1 MHPAPVSP
9 VVSSIGRSGPLSAH
23 PSAHTPVRLI
33 RAQDGLEAV
42 IPALMGA
49 RELAV
54 DTEFHA
60 ENTYLPRP
68 MLLQIC
74 DPQEILLIDL
84 QAQLDLRVLARVLAR
99 VPLLL
104 HAGQVDVQILR
115 RLTGVQPI
123 IAFDTQ
129 VAAGCL
135 GQGYPLRLGDLVWKN
150 LGIEMSKG
158 ETLSDWSRRPLTPE
172 QIYYAAEDV
181 RVLGRLA
188 EVMRGEVEARGL
200 GRVLAAATQEFVEDE
215 ESPAELWRL
224 IGGAHLLDAEGRAA
238 LQRLTVW
245 RDRAAGERG
254 QSRPS
259 ILSDG
264 LLLELARRRPN
275 TLEGVGRNRRMPGAV
290 FRREGQ
296 EVFAALSATSPA
308 PRPVWGKPKAWVEI
322 VRAAARI
329 AEAERGISAEILLPE
344 SALMALSHGDTIPS
358 WRQEALGENFMA
370 FLEGR
375 RLIGLNQGWCEIS

>member
-1 MHPAPVSP
+1 MHLAPVR
-9 VVSSIGRSGPLSAH
+9 SSDPAEN
-23 PSAHTPVRLI
+23 TPVRLVHK
-33 RAQDGLEAV
+33 QDELEAL

-54 DTEFHA
+54 DTEFHS

-68 MLLQIC
+68 MLLQIS

-84 QAQLDLRVLARVLAR
+84 HAQINLRVLAPVLER

-104 HAGQVDVQILR
+104 HAGQADVQILH
-115 RLTGVQPI
+115 RLTGVQPT

-135 GQGYPLRLGDLVWKN
+135 GQGYPMRLIDLVWKN

-172 QIYYAAEDV
+172 QIHYAAEDV
-181 RVLGRLA
+181 RVLGRLV
-188 EVMRGEVEARGL
+188 EVLRAAVEARGL
-200 GRVLAAATQEFVEDE
+200 GRVLAAATQELVIEAE
-215 ESPAELWRL
+215 EPPANLWKL
-224 IGGAHLLDAEGRAA
+224 VGGAQVLDAEGRAA

-245 RDRAAGERG
+245 RDRVARERK

-259 ILSDG
+259 VLSDG

-275 TLEGVGRNRRMPGAV
+275 TLDGVGRNRRMPAAV

-296 EVFAALSATSPA
+296 ELLVALSTTTPA
-308 PRPVWGKPKAWVEI
+308 PRPLWGKSKAWVEI
-322 VRAAARI
+322 VRAAVRV
-329 AEAERGISAEILLPE
+329 AEAERDISAEILLPE
-344 SALMALSHGDTIPS
+344 SVLMALSHGEQIPL

-375 RLIGLNQGWCEIS
+375 RLIGLNRGWCEIS